1 MGFMRR
7 LPFRAPPKGG
17 DAAATVAVKARDA
30 DASVDDGRTA
40 PEPLSL
46 VLPAL
51 AALGAVASIAAVAWV
66 AQDREAGRAKVKRRI
81 DVILK
86 DLETSCLG
94 IAEILKRVRR
104 HARQLGL
111 DGPQG
116 GAPFKLGLNSGRV
129 EEAGGA
135 VYKALVNDLATML
148 VLATQNSY
156 DAINAIEDG
165 EIDAPEAVFF
175 GFGEAQEKLNVMLTQ
190 RPGMRATIDH
200 AIGVAQQLAVLVGQ
214 LKQYKTA

>member
-1 MGFMRR
+1 MRR
-7 LPFRAPPKGG
+7 IPFRSGVSPTAAKIV
-17 DAAATVAVKARDA
+17 AATKVAAETP
-30 DASVDDGRTA
+30 VDDGRTS

-51 AALGAVASIAAVAWV
+51 AALGAVASISAVAWV
-66 AQDREAGRAKVKRRI
+66 AQDRESDRTRVKRRI

-86 DLETSCLG
+86 DLETSCVG

-104 HARQLGL
+104 QSRQLGL

-116 GAPFKLGLNSGRV
+116 GAPIKFGLNSNRV
-129 EEAGGA
+129 ETAGGA
-135 VYKALVNDLATML
+135 IYKALVNDLATML

-165 EIDAPEAVFF
+165 EINAPETVFF
-175 GFGEAQEKLNVMLTQ
+175 GFGEAQERLNVLLTQ
-190 RPGMRATIDH
+190 RHGARITIDQ
-200 AIGVAQQLAVLVGQ
+200 AIDIAQHLAGLVDQ
-214 LKQYKTA
+214 LKQFKTA